1 MTFDEI
7 VNNRRS
13 VRVYEEPSEN
23 DTKIIHKNLERAV
36 LSPNSSNMQLWEFY
50 QVESSEKKNA
60 IAKACLNQSAAR
72 TASQL
77 VVFVTRQDK
86 WKQRA
91 KWNLE
96 NLKKQF
102 EGKELT
108 SRDKRAFDYYGKLM
122 PLFYQNNFLGL
133 NTIIRFLIVLYHK
146 IIGKPIIHLIT
157 HADQRVSLHKTCA
170 LAAQTFML
178 GMKSD
183 GYDTCPMEGFDE
195 AMVKNILGLPSV
207 AEICMVIAC
216 GRGKQEGIYSERTR
230 VENDEVIFKV

>member
-7 VNNRRS
+7 VNSRRS
-13 VRVYEEPSEN
+13 VRVYEEPSEK
-23 DTKIIHKNLERAV
+23 DTDIIHKNLERAV

-50 QVESSEKKNA
+50 QVLSSEKKNA

-72 TASQL
+72 TSSQL

-86 WKQRA
+86 WKERA

-96 NLKKQF
+96 NLRKQF

-122 PLFYQNNFLGL
+122 PLFYQNNLLGL
-133 NTIIRFLIVLYHK
+133 NTLIRFLIVLYHK
-146 IIGKPIIHLIT
+146 IAGKPIIHLIS

-195 AMVKNILGLPSV
+195 SMVKKILGLPSV

-216 GRGKQEGIYSERTR
+216 GRGKQEGIYAERTR
-230 VENDEVIFKV
+230 VDNDEVIFKV